1 MLIVD
6 PKNPRLD
13 SHISDVLETNGST
26 YCSSLP
32 RAASAQA
39 VRRRLAFGNLFLGRR
54 AMFVRNFIEI
64 YIYTMEIQRDI
75 VGIQWNISLK
85 KKWCNTIEYRGTYDQ
100 QYTNKYVYICI
111 YI

>member
-54 AMFVRNFIEI
+54 AMFVRKFIENI
-64 YIYTMEIQRDI
+64 YIYNGDTTGYSWDTMEYIF
-75 VGIQWNISLK
+75 L

>member
-54 AMFVRNFIEI
+54 AMFVRNFIEKYI
-64 YIYTMEIQRDI
+64 YIYNGDTTGYSWDTME
-75 VGIQWNISLK
+75 
-85 KKWCNTIEYRGTYDQ
+85 
-100 QYTNKYVYICI
+100 YIF
-111 YI
+111 